1 MEEAF
6 PPVTRPRILATLAS
20 GTGFTRP
27 VWNRALS
34 KFPILK
40 SPKLWKRLLPALVP
54 PVITQFAVHMLLGTV
69 EVPDVI
75 TVPRLAALPVPPV
88 GEIAVV
94 AARAWPS
101 SVRTK
106 QRVTMAEDPMLHS

>member
-1 MEEAF
+1 MLEGF
-6 PPVTRPRILATLAS
+6 PPVTRPRIFDTLGS

-34 KFPILK
+34 NAPILK

-54 PVITQFAVHMLLGTV
+54 PVITQLAVHKFVGMV
-69 EVPDVI
+69 EFPEVMV
-75 TVPRLAALPVPPV
+75 VPRLAGLPVPPV

-94 AARAWPS
+94 TAA
-101 SVRTK
+101 
-106 QRVTMAEDPMLHS
+106 